1 MFSASD
7 KNKKDAFVS
16 RSKAAREQ
24 RNLEKHQEKAAIKIQ
39 VNWLVN
45 CHLTS
50 QFSCAVG
57 ANVISHVC
65 STCIHSA
72 SNN

>member
-1 MFSASD
+1 MFSSSD

-39 VNWLVN
+39 VK
-45 CHLTS
+45 LTCQVTLDS
-50 QFSCAVG
+50 SIRLCICYVSCL
-57 ANVISHVC
+57 
-65 STCIHSA
+65 
-72 SNN
+72 